1 VKDTVVLIM
10 GRVDKR
16 EEELSLIVEKIAPF
30 DPENLPEDMI
40 GTAPA
45 AEIYVPAGTAV
56 AVLQNVNKTLRASP
70 GKVAVTLL
78 LPNGGDL
85 RKMRLPFSIDPSP
98 ALINVIENILGAGSF
113 KRF

>member
-1 VKDTVVLIM
+1 
-10 GRVDKR
+10 
-16 EEELSLIVEKIAPF
+16 SLIVEKIAPF
-30 DPENLPEDMI
+30 DPENLPEDI
-40 GTAPA
+40 VGLASWQGGSAPA